1 MIYPAFFVPFR
12 GLMAAVI
19 ICLFVE
25 ISKCYVTTPTGTD
38 DIRAT
43 FGDVETPSR
52 RCQCETAFPPVV
64 TCQDY
69 VETGY
74 PERLEAAEREI
85 SRLGRHLDEYNQTV
99 IRLHIDLEIA
109 DSQLNVTMIT
119 LEGVLDGSVVVTVAE
134 LELVKEEL
142 KEMSL
147 LLERI
152 EEVAAEIP
160 EVQQL
165 REELDNFTELIKQLE
180 VTRPTEVRV
189 LQRKID
195 DLKAKLA
202 ECERFYPTRTVDDS
216 LFQPWSDF
224 PSQDSCRDIIHV
236 SEPFTVRGLGN
247 KIGAWFRDP
256 IKDYIKVYY
265 APFHNPRLTYQVDR
279 FAHVAD
285 FRGATDYESRYM
297 LPTNLPAQG
306 PGMVAYNG
314 SLYYHVFQSRQIV
327 RYDLGNQTVVATG
340 EISDAV
346 INNRGSYMPESS
358 SDIDL
363 AVDEL
368 GLWAIYVSVSDETNT
383 MMSRLDPETLDIIE
397 TWVAPFPKY
406 QAGNCFMVCGRLYCL
421 SSFFSTDTTV
431 ELVYETSSNEFR
443 VLDVPFDIR
452 FGEMMSLDYN
462 PRDQKLYGWDN
473 GHQVVYDL
481 TFDPP
486 EPKAPA
492 RSLLLPTD
500 TNIPFNLQ

>member
-1 MIYPAFFVPFR
+1 MKYPTFFAPFR
-12 GLMAAVI
+12 ALMTAVI

-25 ISKCYVTTPTGTD
+25 TSKCQEATPLGPAYMRTTSGV
-38 DIRAT
+38 
-43 FGDVETPSR
+43 VETSSG
-52 RCQCETAFPPVV
+52 RCQCETAFPPLV

-85 SRLGRHLDEYNQTV
+85 ALLGHQLEEYNHTV
-99 IRLHIDLEIA
+99 IRLHIDLELA
-109 DSQLNVTMIT
+109 DSQLNVTMMT
-119 LEGVLDGSVVVTVAE
+119 LEGVLDGTVVVTVAE

-152 EEVAAEIP
+152 EEVASEIP

-165 REELDNFTELIKQLE
+165 REELNNFTELIKQLE

-195 DLKAKLA
+195 DLKSKLA
-202 ECERFYPTRTVDDS
+202 ECERYTRTEDES

-236 SEPFTVRGLGN
+236 SEPFTVRGVGN

-256 IKDYIKVYY
+256 LQDYIKVYY

-285 FRGATDYESRYM
+285 FRGGTEYEHRYM

-314 SLYYHVFQSRQIV
+314 SLYYHAFQSRQIV
-327 RYDLGNQTVVATG
+327 RYDLENHTVVTTG
-340 EISDAV
+340 EISDAD
-346 INNRGSYMPESS
+346 INIRGSPSA
-358 SDIDL
+358 IDL

-368 GLWAIYVSVSDETNT
+368 GLWAIYASVSDQTNT
-383 MMSRLDPETLDIIE
+383 MISRLDPETLDVIE

-406 QAGNCFMVCGRLYCL
+406 QAGSCFMVCGRLYCL
-421 SSFFSTDTTV
+421 SSFFSTDSTV
-431 ELVYETSSNEFR
+431 ELVYETSSNVFR
-443 VLDVPFDIR
+443 VIDVLFDIR
-452 FGEMMSLDYN
+452 FGEMMSLKYN

-486 EPKAPA
+486 A
-492 RSLLLPTD
+492 RSQLLPTD
-500 TNIPFNLQ
+500 TNIPLNLQ